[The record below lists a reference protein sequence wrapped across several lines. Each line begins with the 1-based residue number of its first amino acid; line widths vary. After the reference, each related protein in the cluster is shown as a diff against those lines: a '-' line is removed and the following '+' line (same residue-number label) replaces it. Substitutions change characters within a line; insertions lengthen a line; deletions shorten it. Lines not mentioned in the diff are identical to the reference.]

1 MFVLWVLY
9 YVHFFLGDG
18 NFKKKKLFPFLYSFT
33 VAFVSYC
40 CFIFSWHPLLD
51 LYGGSMGFLWGAQH
65 NFMKFLE
72 CFCDTS
78 MGLQKV
84 AYGISMGFLWD
95 FEGFPLDS

>member
-1 MFVLWVLY
+1 MEI
-9 YVHFFLGDG
+9 
-18 NFKKKKLFPFLYSFT
+18 KLKSIEIKLKSIEIKLK
-33 VAFVSYC
+33 SIEIS
-40 CFIFSWHPLLD
+40 FIFSWHPLLY
-51 LYGGSMGFLWGAQH
+51 LYGVSMGFLWGAQH

-95 FEGFPLDS
+95 FEGFPVDS

>member
-1 MFVLWVLY
+1 
-9 YVHFFLGDG
+9 
-18 NFKKKKLFPFLYSFT
+18 
-33 VAFVSYC
+33 
-40 CFIFSWHPLLD
+40 
-51 LYGGSMGFLWGAQH
+51 MGFLWGAQH

-95 FEGFPLDS
+95 FEGFPVDSYRISVGFLQESFGDVFEITIKFQKDFYGNEPGFL